1 MIEVKITL
9 GTRNKTMK
17 YNYYKEIVVKGHA
30 NDGTIQSIKCCSAVT
45 AMLLGFANCEC
56 GTENEV
62 KLERGYF
69 KFTNVAYYDHTMCI
83 CDLLVSQLDA
93 LYKVYPHLF
102 KSFNVIVRKRGS
114 KNDK

>member
-17 YNYYKEIVVKGHA
+17 YNFYKEIEVSGHA
-30 NDGTIQSIKCCSAVT
+30 NDGTIQSIKCCASVT

-56 GTENEV
+56 GDENKV
-62 KLERGYF
+62 KLEKGYF
-69 KFTNVAYYDHTMCI
+69 KFECRVYNDHTMCI
-83 CDLLVSQLDA
+83 CDLLISQLEV

-102 KSFNVIVRKRGS
+102 KCFNVIVRKRGT